1 MASGLR
7 HTLVSWAQPT
17 RGINITAGAQL
28 RRTQSSP
35 VQCNAA
41 SVKSGQ
47 ECNESFP
54 NVQRAFPTTL
64 QGQFPTWWR
73 RGASNEVQLLHLCV
87 FFRPSDGTPWDF
99 GRFSLS
105 VANPVDWPVSPDG
118 LRWRHSWI
126 CSLSLTI
133 PQTLTL
139 IMHKSK
145 NTEKEKFSH

>member
-54 NVQRAFPTTL
+54 NVQRTFPTTL

-87 FFRPSDGTPWDF
+87 FFGHLMALH
-99 GRFSLS
+99 GIL
-105 VANPVDWPVSPDG
+105 VDSA
-118 LRWRHSWI
+118 
-126 CSLSLTI
+126 
-133 PQTLTL
+133 
-139 IMHKSK
+139 
-145 NTEKEKFSH
+145 

>member
-64 QGQFPTWWR
+64 KDNFQLGGG
-73 RGASNEVQLLHLCV
+73 GALPMKSSCYIYV
-87 FFRPSDGTPWDF
+87 FFS
-99 GRFSLS
+99 
-105 VANPVDWPVSPDG
+105 
-118 LRWRHSWI
+118 
-126 CSLSLTI
+126 TI
-133 PQTLTL
+133 
-139 IMHKSK
+139 
-145 NTEKEKFSH
+145 

>member
-41 SVKSGQ
+41 SVRSGQ

-54 NVQRAFPTTL
+54 NVL
-64 QGQFPTWWR
+64 R
-73 RGASNEVQLLHLCV
+73 RSQHIINLPGE
-87 FFRPSDGTPWDF
+87 
-99 GRFSLS
+99 
-105 VANPVDWPVSPDG
+105 DG
-118 LRWRHSWI
+118 L
-126 CSLSLTI
+126 
-133 PQTLTL
+133 PGGF
-139 IMHKSK
+139 K
-145 NTEKEKFSH
+145 NSFS